1 MLKSRLSAEINENME
16 DGINIESETKTS
28 EFVRSPLR
36 TSAMA
41 RLFSSLT
48 VLFSAVAVTS
58 AQYPTST
65 KSTNYLI
72 VGGGPAGLVLAE
84 QLSRSGKNQV
94 TLLEAGQDTINNQL
108 LQTPYT
114 YPIGAVGNV
123 WNYTAEP
130 DPNLGGN
137 APNIF
142 QGWGLGGGTAIN
154 GMAYCRGSASVFDD
168 WAVASGN
175 TGLAWKYLFQDF
187 LEVSHY
193 IETFDAQYGQFV
205 NKSAYGNGPLEVSR
219 TSGQT
224 GFEAPFQKAVEAEL
238 GLHEVDMNDGDGIG
252 LDRGISSIF
261 AQNRTRSYSRNTFGV
276 RAMARPN
283 VKVITNAWVTKI
295 NFSGKT
301 ATGVNYQL
309 NGKSVTLK
317 ADKVIVSGGAINT
330 PKLLLLSGIGPQAQL
345 SKLGIPVVQHS
356 PDVGLN
362 LRDHPFAVVEL
373 LVTPDIVTLWQLTS
387 NTTAAAIAQQQ
398 YAESRSGPLGWNNG
412 FVYAT
417 FRVPDSV
424 FNGINGTHYT
434 SMPADRPHVLI
445 EFSGVPFVSAGNNS
459 AVSTWASL
467 IQPEFTGRVELKSNN
482 YQDNPVITTNYYGTA
497 ADKAAIIYGYKKL
510 RQVLGQDAIKVK
522 TVEELYPG
530 VSVDT
535 DDEVWKAIQ
544 GQTFSFGHPVG
555 TVGQGKVLNSDWTI
569 KGLKNIR
576 VVDSSTFPF
585 PSSCHPQAVVYALAN
600 RAAKDILRDD
610 K

>member
-1 MLKSRLSAEINENME
+1 MTRLI
-16 DGINIESETKTS
+16 
-28 EFVRSPLR
+28 
-36 TSAMA
+36 
-41 RLFSSLT
+41 SSLA
-48 VLFSAVAVTS
+48 VALSAVAVTH
-58 AQYPTST
+58 AAYPTAP
-65 KSTNYLI
+65 KSTNYVI

-94 TLLEAGQDTINNQL
+94 TLLEAGPDTINTQL

-123 WNYTAEP
+123 WNYTAQP

-137 APNIF
+137 APNMF

-154 GMAYCRGSASVFDD
+154 GMAYCRGAASVFDD
-168 WAVASGN
+168 WAAASGN
-175 TGLAWKYLFQDF
+175 QGLAWKSLFQDF

-193 IETFDAQYGQFV
+193 AETFDAQYGQYV
-205 NKSAYGNGPLEVSR
+205 NKSAYGNGLLEVSR
-219 TSGQT
+219 TSGLT
-224 GFEAPFQKAVEAEL
+224 GFEAPFQQAVEAEL

-261 AQNRTRSYSRNTFGV
+261 AQNRTRSYSRNTFGIL
-276 RAMARPN
+276 AMARSN

-295 NFSGKT
+295 NFNGKT

-309 NGKSVTLK
+309 NGKSVTLA

-330 PKLLLLSGIGPQAQL
+330 PKLLLLSGVGPKAQL
-345 SKLGIPVVQHS
+345 SKLGIPVVQDT
-356 PDVGLN
+356 PQVGLN
-362 LRDHPFAVVEL
+362 LRDHPFAVVQLE
-373 LVTPDIVTLWQLTS
+373 VTPDIITLWQLTS
-387 NTTAAAIAQQQ
+387 NTTEAAIAQQQ
-398 YAESRSGPLGWNNG
+398 YAKNRSGPLGWNNG

-424 FNGINGTHYT
+424 FDGINGTHYT

-445 EFSGVPFVSAGNNS
+445 EFSGVPFISGGNFSAI
-459 AVSTWASL
+459 STWASL

-482 YQDNPVITTNYYGTA
+482 YLDNPVINTNYYGTA

-510 RQVLGQDAIKVK
+510 RQVLAHDTVKVK
-522 TVEELYPG
+522 TVDEFYPG
-530 VSVDT
+530 VALNS
-535 DDEVWKAIQ
+535 DDAVWQAIQ

-555 TVGQGKVLNSDWTI
+555 TVAQGKVLNSDWTI